1 MNGAKLG
8 YGYIGH
14 VLLWLFVLRNVLVPV
29 TPPWFMQSP
38 LEKSV
43 WLALLI
49 LPSLAIAYF
58 SLGMFSQLS
67 MVFTVLLLISHGHFV
82 QAALPSPIPIWLL
95 LAAVISAGC
104 LYASA
109 LGFLS
114 LDIYA
119 WGFYPRAL
127 ALVVLVVALLL
138 WPIAPTVSWSLA
150 LALVV
155 FAFSLGLSRNLWDCL
170 LDPILFFTALFM
182 LLKNFWRN

>member
-1 MNGAKLG
+1 MNGVKLG
-8 YGYIGH
+8 YGYLGH
-14 VLLWLFVLRNVLVPV
+14 GLLWLFVLRHLLAPI

-38 LEKSV
+38 LEKTL
-43 WLALLI
+43 WLLLLAL
-49 LPSLAIAYF
+49 PALAIAYF

-67 MVFTVLLLISHGHFV
+67 MVFMLLLLLSHDHFV
-82 QAALPSPIPIWLL
+82 QATLPGPLPQWLL
-95 LAAVISAGC
+95 CMAVAAAAL

-127 ALVVLVVALLL
+127 GIVVLLIALLL
-138 WPIAPTVSWSLA
+138 WPIAPTVSWGLA

-155 FAFSLGLSRNLWDCL
+155 FAFSLGPSRNLWDYL
-170 LDPILFFTALFM
+170 LDPILFFTALFL
-182 LLKNFWRN
+182 LLKNFWRG